1 MGINTL
7 LPTLKPTFKSYETL
21 ENLRGQTAAIDIMVW
36 LYKGAYS
43 CSYELATG
51 QATIEFLT
59 YPLRML
65 RLLKNYQITPICVF
79 DGHHLLAKKLTEE
92 ARIAYKQKNREQ
104 GQTFDKDGN

>member
-51 QATIEFLT
+51 
-59 YPLRML
+59 
-65 RLLKNYQITPICVF
+65 
-79 DGHHLLAKKLTEE
+79 
-92 ARIAYKQKNREQ
+92 
-104 GQTFDKDGN
+104 